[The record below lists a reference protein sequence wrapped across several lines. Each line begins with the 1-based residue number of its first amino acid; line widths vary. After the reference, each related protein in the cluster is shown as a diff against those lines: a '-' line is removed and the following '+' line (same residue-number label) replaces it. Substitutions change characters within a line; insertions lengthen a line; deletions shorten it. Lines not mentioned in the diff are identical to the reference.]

1 MSPKIRT
8 PSLAERLF
16 IVPAAHT
23 RLADVAFQAEMYE
36 LFHRTPAGR
45 IGHMIGTPT
54 ILLGVLVLTSR
65 APGAAA
71 PLLAVALAFGIA
83 AWGLVIDRLAGL
95 VTSIATALLA
105 VSAFVLAR
113 ALGPETA
120 LAAALA
126 LVLGG
131 CSVQTF
137 SHAFEDV
144 PPPLSGAAEFVPP
157 SAWLRRAR
165 LREVVRAAS
174 LTVGVFFWLEMWATF
189 RILPLQV
196 LHLLM
201 RAGHRPELRSAL
213 DARVS
218 AILAAPASDWKQPSS
233 PARGSS
239 MIARSSQGAAR

>member
-1 MSPKIRT
+1 MSPKTRT
-8 PSLAERLF
+8 PSLAEHLF

-54 ILLGVLVLTSR
+54 ILLGVLMLISR

-120 LAAALA
+120 LA
-126 LVLGG
+126 LVFGG
-131 CSVQTF
+131 CAVQTF

-144 PPPLSGAAEFVPP
+144 PPPLSGAADFVPP

-165 LREVVRAAS
+165 LLEVVRAAS

-201 RAGHRPELRSAL
+201 RAGHRPELRGAL

-218 AILAAPASDWKQPSS
+218 AILAAPASDWKQPSN
-233 PARGSS
+233 PANGSS
-239 MIARSSQGAAR
+239 MIARSSHGAAR